1 MRPKRLDSRSDCGV
15 ETTLSVVGG
24 LWKPLILYHL
34 MGGKKRFMELSR
46 LVPQA
51 TQRMLTLQLR
61 ELEADG
67 VVTRRVFAEVPPRVE
82 YAVTD
87 FGHTLVPVLAALRE
101 WGERYRV
108 ERQGLAPREHCGK
121 VEGPSPAKIQR
132 RGASAPGRGP
142 DATSDGAAG

>member
-67 VVTRRVFAEVPPRVE
+67 VITRRVFAEVPPRVE

-87 FGHTLVPVLAALRE
+87 FGRTLVPVLAALRE

-108 ERQGLAPREHCGK
+108 ERQGLPPREFCGK
-121 VEGPSPAKIQR
+121 VEAPPPTKTQR
-132 RGASAPGRGP
+132 RRASAPGGSP
-142 DATSDGAAG
+142 DPASDRAAG

>member
-1 MRPKRLDSRSDCGV
+1 V
-15 ETTLSVVGG
+15 ETTLSVIGG

-46 LVPQA
+46 LMPQA

-82 YAVTD
+82 YDLTD
-87 FGHTLVPVLAALRE
+87 FGRTLAPVLGALRE
-101 WGERYRV
+101 WGERFRV
-108 ERQGLAPREHCGK
+108 ERQGLPPRAPCEDAGGAPPRQAPVSALGHGAAEIDDRGA
-121 VEGPSPAKIQR
+121 PSP
-132 RGASAPGRGP
+132 G
-142 DATSDGAAG
+142 